1 MMTWGPNQWF
11 KYGFKTVVVLI
22 CFALFLAN
30 SWETLVTFK
39 MGQTMESVSII
50 KPQDGKMNMPIIV
63 ICPLTAYINASK
75 VMLSVEDFEE
85 NTINPEI
92 YLDQLDWMVLAN
104 QTVQW
109 GTQVLQIQILLVKTA
124 FFICIGQNLNNLK
137 TENGSRY

>member
-1 MMTWGPNQWF
+1 
-11 KYGFKTVVVLI
+11 
-22 CFALFLAN
+22 
-30 SWETLVTFK
+30 

-109 GTQVLQIQILLVKTA
+109 GTQVFQIQISEEKMFSTFVLVKD
-124 FFICIGQNLNNLK
+124 IKNLK
-137 TENGSRY
+137 NLPAENGGRY